1 MHALRQRT
9 GEKARPLRRIYRLL
23 RLPEVQIHA
32 ADHHGHQMPEMQRR
46 RIRAPRK
53 RRQRRTRAPAHSLRL
68 LAFPGLQFHLTPH
81 AYRRAAVKNARAS
94 ASAFAGASAAHEFAF
109 VAFRAFDAHGDRPR
123 VFALRVA
130 GAADK
135 FAEAA
140 VLFHQSVAAE
150 RAFLIELFI
159 RLMRDAS
166 ALDKT
171 PRSLAVR
178 ITGASEKRAKAAALD
193 GHLLA
198 AIVAVLGLGFPA
210 SLFRSLR
217 GEVLNEIAFG
227 IARAAQEESVAANAF
242 EQLALAALFALFPRR
257 DAGLIGKHLVVG
269 LVEVDDEFLPELFD
283 EIGR

>member
-1 MHALRQRT
+1 
-9 GEKARPLRRIYRLL
+9 
-23 RLPEVQIHA
+23 
-32 ADHHGHQMPEMQRR
+32 
-46 RIRAPRK
+46 
-53 RRQRRTRAPAHSLRL
+53 
-68 LAFPGLQFHLTPH
+68 
-81 AYRRAAVKNARAS
+81 
-94 ASAFAGASAAHEFAF
+94 
-109 VAFRAFDAHGDRPR
+109 
-123 VFALRVA
+123 
-130 GAADK
+130 
-135 FAEAA
+135 
-140 VLFHQSVAAE
+140 
-150 RAFLIELFI
+150 
-159 RLMRDAS
+159 MRDAS

-283 EIGR
+283 GFAPRQLAFFDFVQLFFEPRGKCHVDDVLETLDKLRVDALVEYGGRISAMYLSDVIVIVQCCNGRRI